1 MSHSLSPVQ
10 ERFVADPSSPP
21 TSDAVAAEWDRY
33 RASRLGLGSLLLVT
47 ATLHFAVPGLFERLV
62 PGWLGNARRWVYVS
76 GGWEAISAIL
86 LLNRRTSRAGGYA
99 AAATIVAVY
108 PGNIKMALDA
118 GAPSNPAAVLAW
130 ARLPLQVPLFAWAW
144 KQAK

>member
-1 MSHSLSPVQ
+1 
-10 ERFVADPSSPP
+10 VADAPFP
-21 TSDAVAAEWDRY
+21 TTAGAVGDETGRA
-33 RASRLGLGSLLLVT
+33 RASRLGLGSLLLVM
-47 ATLHFAVPGLFERLV
+47 ATLHFAVPGAFERLV

-76 GGWEAISAIL
+76 GVWEGISAIL

-118 GAPSNPAAVLAW
+118 GAPTDPAAVLAW